1 VQLAFAQLNLR
12 RNPFGALTTADSQ
25 AIADVDLAEALTFL
39 SQPTNPGSRPH
50 PPAIQFMGRQ
60 GSGKTTHLLA
70 ILAALPGAVYS
81 PIPIGQPARI
91 RTDGD
96 PVLVDD
102 AQWLTWALRRRLFR
116 SHHRLVLATHRD
128 YSSELRCC
136 GRPVL
141 TLSSE
146 TTLNPETLCRRLNA
160 RIEAARR
167 GPGSVPIVS
176 LQTATLAWNTYG
188 PDLRSVLERLFHIFQ
203 SLSSPDEPW
212 SFE

>member
-1 VQLAFAQLNLR
+1 MQLAFAHLNLR
-12 RNPFGALTTADSQ
+12 RNPFGALTATDAQ
-25 AIADVDLAEALTFL
+25 ALADVNLAESIDFL
-39 SQPTNPGSRPH
+39 NQSTAANPGQR

-70 ILAALPGAVYS
+70 LHAALPGAVYS
-81 PIPIGQPARI
+81 PIPVGQPPRI

-96 PVLVDD
+96 PILVDD

-116 SHHRLVLATHRD
+116 SSQRLVLGTHRD
-128 YSSELRCC
+128 YSSELRRS

-146 TTLNPETLCRRLNA
+146 TTRDPEMLCRRLNA

-167 GPGSVPIVS
+167 GPGTVPVIS
-176 LQTATLAWNTYG
+176 LQTATLAWNKHG
-188 PDLRSVLERLFHIFQ
+188 PDLRSVIERLFHVFQ
-203 SLSSPDEPW
+203 SLTRPDEPW
-212 SFE
+212 FFE